1 MAERVV
7 VTGMGAVTPLG
18 LNVEDTWQ
26 ATCAGENGIGPIT
39 SFDAAEFSCSIAAE
53 VKDFDAD
60 AYLGR
65 KQARRTDRFAQFA
78 LVAAR
83 EAVSDSALEITD
95 DNRSEIGCYI
105 GSGIGGLLVLEQEVN
120 VLRDRGPSR
129 ISPFMIPEI
138 IANMASG
145 LVAID
150 QRVEGP
156 NIAIVSACA
165 SGAHS
170 IGEATAAI
178 QRGAAVVM
186 LAGGAEA
193 AIGPIGLAGFCAGRA
208 LTTRNDDFAH
218 ASRPFDLDR
227 DGFVAAEGAAVLVLE
242 TYEHARSRGANIYA
256 EIVGYGLSSDAFHI
270 TQPPRDG
277 HGAARAMSGAL
288 KDAGLTPTDIDYIN
302 AHGTSTQA
310 GDLAETNAIK
320 QVFDGLS
327 ASVPVSSTKAMMG
340 HLIGA
345 AGAVELMLCIKAIQ
359 FGVIPPTTNYA
370 TPDPECDLDYV
381 PNEAREVRVSTAMSN
396 SFGFGGH
403 NASLIVRR
411 V

>member
-39 SFDAAEFSCSIAAE
+39 SFDATEFSCSIAAE

-83 EAVSDSALEITD
+83 EAVADAALEITD

-129 ISPFMIPEI
+129 VSPFMIPEV

-242 TYEHARSRGANIYA
+242 TYEHAKGRGANIHA
-256 EIVGYGLSSDAFHI
+256 EIAGYGLSSDAFHI

-277 HGAARAMSGAL
+277 YGAARAMSGAL
-288 KDAGLTPTDIDYIN
+288 KDAGLTPEAIDYIN
-302 AHGTSTQA
+302 AHGTSTPA

-320 QVFDGLS
+320 KVFEGLS

-359 FGVIPPTTNYA
+359 SGLIPPTTNYA

-403 NASLIVRR
+403 NASLIVRG